1 MVNVA
6 VVLTVETLV
15 VVEVNVVR
23 IVTKNVVDRWS
34 VWYEVTVTG
43 RVVVRSLVSVLLLVT
58 VLVWTIVLVE
68 VTGNRV
74 EPLKK
79 PANNPITSNTIGKT
93 LTELMMYKEFSKS

>member
-23 IVTKNVVDRWS
+23 MVTKNVVNRWS

-43 RVVVRSLVSVLLLVT
+43 RVVVTGLVSVLVLVT
-58 VLVWTIVLVE
+58 V
-68 VTGNRV
+68 
-74 EPLKK
+74 
-79 PANNPITSNTIGKT
+79 
-93 LTELMMYKEFSKS
+93 